1 MPAPEFEENCLEIS
15 KQAMPNPD
23 KKEERKELEPAETHK
38 EFWVLVNYYEGR
50 IPYAMIVDQKDGV
63 SKYDL
68 IYKVKIPYA
77 QPRTK

>member
-23 KKEERKELEPAETHK
+23 KKEELSDLLEKPIIDYIKVLLKQVYREATNEEAENLLGNIGFRRYLK
-38 EFWVLVNYYEGR
+38 NN
-50 IPYAMIVDQKDGV
+50 
-63 SKYDL
+63 
-68 IYKVKIPYA
+68 YA